1 MIDRRTHR
9 TVVTTLEPETAY
21 RDGPYRID
29 CNLCGPVATYRGFH
43 FTQIE
48 ATRHERYFN
57 KGAAG

>member
-29 CNLCGPVATYRGFH
+29 CVVCGPVATYRGFY

-57 KGAAG
+57 KEAV